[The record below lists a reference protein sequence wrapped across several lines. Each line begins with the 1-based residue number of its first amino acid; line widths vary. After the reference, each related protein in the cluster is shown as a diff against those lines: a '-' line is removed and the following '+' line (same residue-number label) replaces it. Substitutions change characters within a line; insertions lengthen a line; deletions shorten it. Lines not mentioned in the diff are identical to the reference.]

1 MDKHFATAQSLLGAL
16 RTKRISARE
25 LLAWHLE
32 RIAHYNPDLH
42 AIVTFNE
49 EQAHLR
55 AAQADAAIARGIL
68 LGPLHGLP
76 VTIKDCIEVAGL
88 PTTAGVPQ
96 RAHVISTTTAP
107 VAQSVLDAGAVLIG
121 KTNLPPYVTDWQ
133 TSYPFFGRT
142 NNPWDRTRTPGGST
156 GGGAAALAAG
166 LTALE
171 FGSDLGG
178 GLCIPPAFCGVYG
191 HRPSETAVP
200 RSGHI
205 PGSLLE
211 NPAIV
216 MNVMGPLARSAA
228 DLDLALSIIAEPVVG
243 EDVAWRLMFPP
254 VRHSALA
261 DFRIAVLPPAPWLP
275 VDGEILAALDDLTA
289 RLRRLGAWVEEVQ
302 PEGFDL
308 WQHHEAYSMLLS
320 VIAFAHLDGD
330 ERAHVVEVLHQSS
343 DRFANA
349 QLVGVNATV
358 SQFIGMHGRR
368 ERSRALFRAFFR
380 DFDVLLAPVTITPAF
395 PHSSDQ
401 VPLLKRTLQVNGTV
415 VPYMYLP
422 IYAGVAAYSGLPA
435 TAFPWG
441 RTRRGLP
448 IGLQAIGPYLEDRT
462 TITFASLLEREFG
475 GFMPPPDYLYHQR
488 LGWLG

>member
-1 MDKHFATAQSLLGAL
+1 M
-16 RTKRISARE
+16 
-25 LLAWHLE
+25 
-32 RIAHYNPDLH
+32 
-42 AIVTFNE
+42 TFNE
-49 EQAHLR
+49 EQARQR
-55 AAQADAAIARGIL
+55 AAQADAAIAKGVL

-96 RAHVISTTTAP
+96 RAHTISTTTAP
-107 VAQSVLDAGAVLIG
+107 VAQSVLDAGAVLLG
-121 KTNLPPYVTDWQ
+121 KTNLPPYATDWQ
-133 TSYPFFGRT
+133 TSNALFGRT

-171 FGSDLGG
+171 LGSDLGG
-178 GLCIPPAFCGVYG
+178 SLRIPPAFCGVYG

-205 PGSLLE
+205 PGSPLE

-254 VRHSALA
+254 VRHAALA
-261 DFRIAVLPPAPWLP
+261 DFRIAILPPVPWLP
-275 VDGEILAALDDLTA
+275 VDEEILVALDDLA
-289 RLRRLGAWVEEVQ
+289 ACLRRLGARVEQVQ
-302 PEGFDL
+302 PQGFDL
-308 WQHHEAYSMLLS
+308 WQHHEAYATLLS
-320 VIAFAHLDGD
+320 VIAFAHLDED
-330 ERAHVVEVLHQSS
+330 ERTHVVALLHQSP
-343 DRFANA
+343 DPFANA
-349 QLVGVNATV
+349 QLVGLNATV
-358 SQFIGMHGRR
+358 SQFIGMHGQRA
-368 ERSRALFRAFFR
+368 RSRAIFREFFR

-395 PHSSDQ
+395 PHIGDQ
-401 VPLLKRTLQVNGTV
+401 VPLLKRTLQVNGTE

-441 RTRRGLP
+441 RTQEWSAHRAAGDWSLPGRPHDDQLCLAARARIRRVHATTRLP
-448 IGLQAIGPYLEDRT
+448 LIPNDPAICQGTPHLLVEPGRLRALFSGDR
-462 TITFASLLEREFG
+462 
-475 GFMPPPDYLYHQR
+475 
-488 LGWLG
+488 

>member
-1 MDKHFATAQSLLGAL
+1 METPFATAQSMLEAL

-32 RIAHYNPDLH
+32 RIARSNPDLN

-49 EQAHLR
+49 EQARQR
-55 AAQADAAIARGIL
+55 AAQADAAIAKGVL

-96 RAHVISTTTAP
+96 RAHAISTTTAP
-107 VAQSVLDAGAVLIG
+107 VAQSVLDAGAVLLG
-121 KTNLPPYVTDWQ
+121 KTNLPPYATDWQ
-133 TSYPFFGRT
+133 TSNALFGRT

-171 FGSDLGG
+171 LGSDLGG
-178 GLCIPPAFCGVYG
+178 SLRIPPAFCGVYG

-205 PGSLLE
+205 PGSPLE

-243 EDVAWRLMFPP
+243 EDMAWRLMFPP

-261 DFRIAVLPPAPWLP
+261 DFRVAVLPPVPWLP
-275 VDGEILAALDDLTA
+275 VDGEILAALDDLAA
-289 RLRRLGAWVEEVQ
+289 RLRLLGAWVEEVQ

-308 WQHHEAYSMLLS
+308 WQHHEAYAMLLS
-320 VIAFAHLDGD
+320 VIAFAHLDEE
-330 ERAHVVEVLHQSS
+330 ERAQVVALLHQSS

-358 SQFIGMHGRR
+358 AQFIGMHGRR
-368 ERSRALFRAFFR
+368 ERYRALFRAFFR

-395 PHSSDQ
+395 PHISDQ
-401 VPLLKRTLQVNGTV
+401 VPLLKRTLQVNGTA
-415 VPYMYLP
+415 VPYLYLP

-441 RTRRGLP
+441 RTRGGLP

-462 TITFASLLEREFG
+462 TIAFASLLEREFG
-475 GFMPPPDYLYHQR
+475 GFTPPPDYL
-488 LGWLG
+488 